1 MLCLESY
8 HNTGTEGNKMYLE
21 AGYCVHGTL
30 FHLFDSK
37 VAPWRRGIFI
47 CPVVVR
53 SLFSGA
59 KDCGVVL

>member
-1 MLCLESY
+1 
-8 HNTGTEGNKMYLE
+8 MYLE